1 MAPDGRD
8 GTSGGRVDTARP
20 GERTPTWMDRL
31 RGTRNMVEDTEA
43 SGTSRRRDFRLVR
56 TQRVLQIILGLFWLL
71 DAGLQFQ
78 PYMFGSGFT
87 TTYLLN
93 NAQNQP
99 DVIRWIITNVGNF
112 VGPHVAVWN
121 TFFALIQVAIGLGLL
136 FRRTVRPALVVS
148 FFWAF
153 GVWFFGEGLG
163 LIFTGS
169 ASALT
174 GAPGSV
180 FLYGLIGLMAW
191 PRSAPAEKGEETE
204 PSVGIASSAAGQGI
218 GGAVTPS
225 LVWCGYWSLAAILF
239 LLPNNR
245 TPTSVSSAITGMS
258 SGEPS
263 TYSHFLNS
271 FGNNFGSGGVWTTW
285 LLAIG
290 SLVVG
295 FGPLVFRRPTPFLA
309 AGGLLATFFWVSGQ
323 GLGGIF
329 TGSGTDPNTGPLIV
343 LLALAMVPAVL
354 PDPTS
359 WLSPFST
366 ALFRYPVVVL
376 GSLVALLAGLLL
388 SAAYPVAA
396 QESTSTAMAGMSGMS
411 GATSGS
417 GGGTS
422 TTAICTRGNNG
433 ASRTGLDVQNTP
445 NMVMAGPGTNMNM
458 NGADASA
465 AAGLNTTK
473 SNWHYTGPALPAA
486 EAQELLANGANG
498 PPTSTWRPKIGCA
511 RSRPSPNRSMP
522 PSTSR
527 TTSQAVAQ
535 YCQPLGG
542 AGGGIR
548 RVSPT
553 GLSRRVLRQPDH
565 RGRQP
570 AAKKTLEPNLRRR
583 AGLRPD
589 PGGDQVLAAAMYIAS
604 QHTDNVCP
612 CPTARWCSG
621 ISAPMFAGRPAATA
635 GNFGHL
641 RHHGISPVSLWFVY
655 STDPVHDNG
664 VAGSCRRRT
673 TRYPTT

>member
-1 MAPDGRD
+1 M
-8 GTSGGRVDTARP
+8 VD
-20 GERTPTWMDRL
+20 
-31 RGTRNMVEDTEA
+31 DTEA

-191 PRSAPAEKGEETE
+191 PRSVPTDEGEETE
-204 PSVGIASSAAGQGI
+204 PSVGVASSAAGQGI

-263 TYSHFLNS
+263 AYSHFLNS

-366 ALFRYPVVVL
+366 ALFRYPVLVL
-376 GSLVALLAGLLL
+376 GSLVALLAGTPPQRRL
-388 SAAYPVAA
+388 P
-396 QESTSTAMAGMSGMS
+396 
-411 GATSGS
+411 
-417 GGGTS
+417 GGRPGVDQHGHGRHVWHVRGDIGFGRRDFDNRHLYS
-422 TTAICTRGNNG
+422 GNNG
-433 ASRTGLDVQNTP
+433 APRTGLDVQNTP

-486 EAQELLANGANG
+486 EAQELLADGGEQCGQDPHGQIGLRQGADLLRADRRD
-498 PPTSTWRPKIGCA
+498 PV
-511 RSRPSPNRSMP
+511 RPSHEPGSG
-522 PSTSR
+522 SLLH
-527 TTSQAVAQ
+527 AG
-535 YCQPLGG
+535 GG
-542 AGGGIR
+542 AGRRIR
-548 RVSPT
+548 AGQSDRLPGRLLREPDRCHCQPVRWPNPRSFC
-553 GLSRRVLRQPDH
+553 RRWARLRHD
-565 RGRQP
+565 
-570 AAKKTLEPNLRRR
+570 TLRR
-583 AGLRPD
+583 ASSCCCD
-589 PGGDQVLAAAMYIAS
+589 VLASRLIH
-604 QHTDNVCP
+604 Q
-612 CPTARWCSG
+612 
-621 ISAPMFAGRPAATA
+621 
-635 GNFGHL
+635 
-641 RHHGISPVSLWFVY
+641 
-655 STDPVHDNG
+655 
-664 VAGSCRRRT
+664 
-673 TRYPTT
+673 

>member
-1 MAPDGRD
+1 MVDVVEAPG
-8 GTSGGRVDTARP
+8 
-20 GERTPTWMDRL
+20 M
-31 RGTRNMVEDTEA
+31 N
-43 SGTSRRRDFRLVR
+43 RRKNFRLVR
-56 TQRVLQIILGLFWLL
+56 TQRVLQVILALFWLL

-121 TFFALIQVAIGLGLL
+121 TLFALVQVAIGVGLL

-191 PRSAPAEKGEETE
+191 PRATATDEGAERK
-204 PSVGIASSAAGQGI
+204 PSVGFASSAAGQGI
-218 GGAVTPS
+218 GGAVTP
-225 LVWCGYWSLAAILF
+225 LVVWCGYWSLAAVLF
-239 LLPNNR
+239 LLPDNR
-245 TPTSVSSAITGMS
+245 TPTSVASAITGMS

-263 TYSHFLNS
+263 AYSHFLNT
-271 FGNNFGSGGVWTTW
+271 FGNHFGSGGVWTTW

-309 AGGLLATFFWVSGQ
+309 AGGLLAVFFWVSGQ

-329 TGSGTDPNTGPLIV
+329 TGSGTDPNSGPLIV
-343 LLALAMVPAVL
+343 LLALAMVPAAL
-354 PDPTS
+354 PDPAS
-359 WLSPFST
+359 WVSPFST
-366 ALFRYPVVVL
+366 ALFRYPLLVL
-376 GSLVALLAGLLL
+376 GSLVALTAGLFL
-388 SAAYPVAA
+388 SAVYPVAA
-396 QESTSTAMAGMSGMS
+396 QESTSTAMAGMAGMA

-417 GGGTS
+417 GGGTA
-422 TTAICTRGNNG
+422 TTATCMQGNNG
-433 ASRTGLDVQNTP
+433 APRTGLDVQNTP

-458 NGADASA
+458 NGSDASA

-486 EAQELLANGANG
+486 EAQELLTEGANG
-498 PPTSTWRPKIGCA
+498 SADIHMAAAGCA
-511 RSRPSPNRSMP
+511 AEPTFSQQINA
-522 PSTSR
+522 TQYVQN
-527 TTSQAVAQ
+527 TTQAAARYANLSEATAAGYVA
-535 YCQPLGG
+535 
-542 AGGGIR
+542 A
-548 RVSPT
+548 SPT
-553 GLSRRVLRQPDH
+553 DYPVVYYVNPAVMAANA
-565 RGRQP
+565 
-570 AAKKTLEPNLRRR
+570 AAKKTLDPNLID
-583 AGLRPD
+583 GLVYAQTPE
-589 PGGDQVLAAAMYIAS
+589 GNNVLVAAMYVLPS
-604 QHTDNVCP
+604 TVTRPPMPYGPLVQWHQRTDTCGPSLFSTDAALDVTGVEP
-612 CPTARWCSG
+612 CAAGTVPKPTPYLTMVWQV
-621 ISAPMFAGRPAATA
+621 PVAGGPLAIQPPDIQIVEAATMQT
-635 GNFGHL
+635 
-641 RHHGISPVSLWFVY
+641 SS
-655 STDPVHDNG
+655 
-664 VAGSCRRRT
+664 
-673 TRYPTT
+673 

>member
-1 MAPDGRD
+1 MAD
-8 GTSGGRVDTARP
+8 A
-20 GERTPTWMDRL
+20 
-31 RGTRNMVEDTEA
+31 TENPVA
-43 SGTSRRRDFRLVR
+43 KRRRDFRLVR

-99 DVIRWIITNVGNF
+99 DAIRWIITNVGNF

-136 FRRTVRPALVVS
+136 VRRTVRPALVVS

-191 PRSAPAEKGEETE
+191 PRPAPSEKGEETE
-204 PSVGIASSAAGQGI
+204 PSVGLASSAAGRGL
-218 GGAVTPS
+218 GGAVTPL

-263 TYSHFLNS
+263 AYSHLLHS

-290 SLVVG
+290 SLVIG

-329 TGSGTDPNTGPLIV
+329 TGSGTDPNSGPLIV

-354 PDPTS
+354 PDPTT

-366 ALFRYPVVVL
+366 ALFRSPVLVL
-376 GSLVALLAGLLL
+376 GSLVALLAGLFL

-422 TTAICTRGNNG
+422 TTATCTRGNNG
-433 ASRTGLDVQNTP
+433 APRTGLDVRNTP

-486 EAQELLANGANG
+486 EAQQLLADGANG
-498 PPTSTWRPKIGCA
+498 SADVHMAAQGCSPEPTFSQQINATQYVQDTTEAAA
-511 RSRPSPNRSMP
+511 RYANPSE
-522 PSTSR
+522 
-527 TTSQAVAQ
+527 AVA
-535 YCQPLGG
+535 
-542 AGGGIR
+542 AGYVA
-548 RVSPT
+548 VSPT
-553 GLSRRVLRQPDH
+553 NYPVVYYVNPTIMTANA
-565 RGRQP
+565 
-570 AAKKTLEPNLRRR
+570 AAKKTLDPNSIDGLVYAQTP
-583 AGLRPD
+583 AGTE
-589 PGGDQVLAAAMYIAS
+589 VLAAAMYILPS
-604 QHTDNVCP
+604 TLSSPPMPYGPLVQWHQRTDVCESSSATEVNVLSTFAITGYPP
-612 CPTARWCSG
+612 CPSG
-621 ISAPMFAGRPAATA
+621 SSVRQTPYVTMVWQVPVAGGPLAIQPPDIQIVEAATMQT
-635 GNFGHL
+635 
-641 RHHGISPVSLWFVY
+641 SS
-655 STDPVHDNG
+655 
-664 VAGSCRRRT
+664 
-673 TRYPTT
+673 

>member
-1 MAPDGRD
+1 MAD
-8 GTSGGRVDTARP
+8 
-20 GERTPTWMDRL
+20 
-31 RGTRNMVEDTEA
+31 A
-43 SGTSRRRDFRLVR
+43 SENPVAKRRRDFRLVR

-136 FRRTVRPALVVS
+136 VRRTVRPALVVS

-191 PRSAPAEKGEETE
+191 PRSAPTEAGEETE
-204 PSVGIASSAAGQGI
+204 PSVGLASSAAGQGI
-218 GGAVTPS
+218 GGALTPL
-225 LVWCGYWSLAAILF
+225 LVWSGYWSLAAILF
-239 LLPNNR
+239 LLPDNR

-263 TYSHFLNS
+263 TYSQFLHS
-271 FGNNFGSGGVWTTW
+271 FGNHFGSGGVSTTW

-290 SLVVG
+290 SLFVG

-329 TGSGTDPNTGPLIV
+329 TGSGTDPNSGPLIV

-354 PDPTS
+354 PDPTT

-366 ALFRYPVVVL
+366 ALFRSPVLVL
-376 GSLVALLAGLLL
+376 GSLVALLAGLFL

-396 QESTSTAMAGMSGMS
+396 PESTGTAMAGMSGMS

-422 TTAICTRGNNG
+422 TTGTCTRGNNG
-433 ASRTGLDVQNTP
+433 APRTGLDVQNTP

-473 SNWHYTGPALPAA
+473 SNWHYTGPALPTA
-486 EAQELLANGANG
+486 EAQELLADGANG
-498 PPTSTWRPKIGCA
+498 SADIHMAAEGCA
-511 RSRPSPNRSMP
+511 SKPTFSQQINATQYVQDTTEAAARYANPSE
-522 PSTSR
+522 
-527 TTSQAVAQ
+527 AVA
-535 YCQPLGG
+535 
-542 AGGGIR
+542 AGYVA
-548 RVSPT
+548 VSPT
-553 GLSRRVLRQPDH
+553 NYPVVHYMNPTVLAANA
-565 RGRQP
+565 
-570 AAKKTLEPNLRRR
+570 AAKRTLDPNSID
-583 AGLRPD
+583 GLVYAQTPT
-589 PGGDQVLAAAMYIAS
+589 GTEVLAAAMYILPSTLSSPPMPYGPLVQWHQRTDVCGSSSATAVNVAS
-604 QHTDNVCP
+604 TFAVTGYPP
-612 CPTARWCSG
+612 CPSG
-621 ISAPMFAGRPAATA
+621 SSVQPTPYFTMVWQVPVAGGPLAIQPPDIQIVEAATMQT
-635 GNFGHL
+635 
-641 RHHGISPVSLWFVY
+641 SS
-655 STDPVHDNG
+655 
-664 VAGSCRRRT
+664 
-673 TRYPTT
+673 

>member
-1 MAPDGRD
+1 M
-8 GTSGGRVDTARP
+8 VD
-20 GERTPTWMDRL
+20 
-31 RGTRNMVEDTEA
+31 VTEA
-43 SGTSRRRDFRLVR
+43 SGTSRRRDFRLLR

-93 NAQNQP
+93 NAHNQP
-99 DVIRWIITNVGNF
+99 DIVRWIITNVGNF

-121 TFFALIQVAIGLGLL
+121 TFFALVQVAIGLGLL
-136 FRRTVRPALVVS
+136 FRPTVRPALAVS
-148 FFWAF
+148 SFWAF

-218 GGAVTPS
+218 GRAVTPL
-225 LVWCGYWSLAAILF
+225 LVWCGYWSLAAVLF
-239 LLPNNR
+239 LLPDNR

-271 FGNNFGSGGVWTTW
+271 FGNHFGSGGVWTTW

-329 TGSGTDPNTGPLIV
+329 TGSGTDPNSGPLVV
-343 LLALAMVPAVL
+343 LLALAMVPAAL
-354 PDPTS
+354 PDPAS

-366 ALFRYPVVVL
+366 ALFRYPALVL
-376 GSLVALLAGLLL
+376 GGLVALLAGLFL

-396 QESTSTAMAGMSGMS
+396 QESTSTAMAGMAGMS

-417 GGGTS
+417 SGGTS
-422 TTAICTRGNNG
+422 TTATCTRGNNG
-433 ASRTGLDVQNTP
+433 APRTGLDVQNTP

-473 SNWHYTGPALPAA
+473 SNWHYTGPALPTA
-486 EAQELLANGANG
+486 EAQELLAQGANG
-498 PPTSTWRPKIGCA
+498 PTAIHMAAEGCA
-511 RSRPSPNRSMP
+511 SEPTFSQQINATQYVQDTTEAAARYANPSE
-522 PSTSR
+522 
-527 TTSQAVAQ
+527 AVA
-535 YCQPLGG
+535 
-542 AGGGIR
+542 AGYVA
-548 RVSPT
+548 VSPT
-553 GLSRRVLRQPDH
+553 NYPVVYYVNPTIVAANA
-565 RGRQP
+565 
-570 AAKKTLEPNLRRR
+570 AAKRTLDPNSID
-583 AGLRPD
+583 GLVYAQTPT
-589 PGGDQVLAAAMYIAS
+589 GTEVLAAAMYILPSTLTSPPMPYGPLVQWHQRTDVCGPSTSAS
-604 QHTDNVCP
+604 GAAFQITGTVP
-612 CPTARWCSG
+612 CAQGTVQKPTPYVTMVWQ
-621 ISAPMFAGRPAATA
+621 IP
-635 GNFGHL
+635 
-641 RHHGISPVSLWFVY
+641 
-655 STDPVHDNG
+655 
-664 VAGSCRRRT
+664 VAGGPLAIQPPDIQIVEASVMASSGS
-673 TRYPTT
+673 

>member
-1 MAPDGRD
+1 MTDPELTEGKARAM
-8 GTSGGRVDTARP
+8 VD
-20 GERTPTWMDRL
+20 
-31 RGTRNMVEDTEA
+31 VTEVPIV
-43 SGTSRRRDFRLVR
+43 RQRKDFRLVR
-56 TQRVLQIILGLFWLL
+56 TQRVLQIVLGLFWLL

-78 PYMFGSGFT
+78 PFMFSSNFT

-93 NAQNQP
+93 NAHNQP

-112 VGPHVAVWN
+112 VGPHVAIWN

-136 FRRTVRPALVVS
+136 FRPTVRPALTVS

-163 LIFTGS
+163 LLFTGS

-191 PRSAPAEKGEETE
+191 PRSAPAKAGEDTR

-218 GGAVTPS
+218 GRSVTPL

-239 LLPNNR
+239 LLPDNR

-258 SGEPS
+258 TGEPS
-263 TYSHFLNS
+263 AYSHFLNT
-271 FGNNFGSGGVWTTW
+271 FGNHFGSGGVATTW

-295 FGPLVFRRPTPFLA
+295 FGPLVFRRPTAFLA
-309 AGGLLATFFWVSGQ
+309 AGGLLAAFFWVSGQ

-329 TGSGTDPNTGPLIV
+329 TGSGTDPNSGPLIV

-354 PDPTS
+354 PDPVS

-366 ALFRYPVVVL
+366 ALFHYPVVVL
-376 GSLVALLAGLLL
+376 GSLVALVAGLFL

-396 QESTSTAMAGMSGMS
+396 QESTSTAMAGMTGMS

-417 GGGTS
+417 GGGTA
-422 TTAICTRGNNG
+422 TTATCTRGNNG
-433 ASRTGLDVQNTP
+433 APRSGLDVQNTP

-473 SNWHYTGPALPAA
+473 ENWSYTGPALPTP
-486 EAQELLANGANG
+486 EAQELLAQGTNG
-498 PPTSTWRPKIGCA
+498 PTDIHMAAVGCA
-511 RSRPSPNRSMP
+511 SEPTFSQQINA
-522 PSTSR
+522 TQYVQK
-527 TTSQAVAQ
+527 TSQAAARYANTSQAMAAGYVA
-535 YCQPLGG
+535 
-542 AGGGIR
+542 
-548 RVSPT
+548 VSPT
-553 GLSRRVLRQPDH
+553 DYPVVYYVNPTIVAANA
-565 RGRQP
+565 
-570 AAKKTLEPNLRRR
+570 AAKTALDPSSIDGLVYAQTP
-583 AGLRPD
+583 AGSD
-589 PGGDQVLAAAMYIAS
+589 VLAAAMYILPS
-604 QHTDNVCP
+604 TL
-612 CPTARWCSG
+612 R
-621 ISAPMFAGRPAATA
+621 SAPMPYGPLVQWHQRTNTCAASLFSTGGALNITGVAPCAQGTIQKATPYMTMVWQVPVAGGPLAIQPPDIQVVEAATM
-635 GNFGHL
+635 L
-641 RHHGISPVSLWFVY
+641 VS
-655 STDPVHDNG
+655 S
-664 VAGSCRRRT
+664 
-673 TRYPTT
+673 